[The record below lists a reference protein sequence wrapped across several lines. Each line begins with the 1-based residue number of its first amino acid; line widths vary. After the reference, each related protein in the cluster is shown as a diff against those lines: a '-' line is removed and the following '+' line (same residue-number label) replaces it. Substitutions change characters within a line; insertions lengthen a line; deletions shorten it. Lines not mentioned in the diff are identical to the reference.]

1 MAKKPRLTENTKKRR
16 VEIAEE
22 NVEFANRI
30 GRKLFFLDE
39 FSFETGSKGQFRVRR
54 TGNP

>member
-22 NVEFANRI
+22 NVEFDNKIWGETIFWMNSGLKQDQR
-30 GRKLFFLDE
+30 D
-39 FSFETGSKGQFRVRR
+39 SFE
-54 TGNP
+54 